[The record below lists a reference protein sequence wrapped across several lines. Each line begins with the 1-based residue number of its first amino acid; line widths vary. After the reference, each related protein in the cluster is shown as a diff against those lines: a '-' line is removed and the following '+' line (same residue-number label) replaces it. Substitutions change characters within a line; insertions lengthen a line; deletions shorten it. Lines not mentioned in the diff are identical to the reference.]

1 MNPAKLIIRDYLIRR
16 WWVWVLVLPL
26 SLFFMGVACLDRAN
40 QHHSYIPFIFV
51 LGSLMLIV
59 DLQRG
64 CARALLSL
72 PISPKELA
80 RVWRWEAL
88 GLPFIIST
96 LFNYLGFLIYC
107 LFKGSWDLFPIFTL
121 YNLGNLLVI
130 GVMYFVLTGL
140 PAAQQQG
147 ATPLVHAKA
156 GLFGFLWG
164 GGFTGMY
171 FFAMWGKASS
181 PLGQLLIAIAVILSV
196 WGWFRA
202 DLLVQERAGFRLA
215 VQKGGETKDD
225 SRCAEG
231 GGGLLFLMQLL
242 VARMI
247 LTGFFVMCVF
257 GVIFGLK
264 APYFVSH
271 MDSQLREQFSSILV
285 GNPIFFPMVGMII
298 ATLFLP
304 VCMQTRFLRT
314 LPCSAS
320 RLAAFMIL
328 TPLFGLLTIFAVTGL
343 LLAAALHQ
351 PLLSVLEA
359 LPVLPCALLI
369 FLVPL
374 VVWIGWGVVSYI
386 SFVVL
391 MLGSIM
397 VAGIGQIHH
406 WFQLAPSISLALSA
420 LLVVMAFLLSKLALE
435 RSSRTYRPR
444 FVNPYGGVNWG
455 GGR

>member
-80 RVWRWEAL
+80 RIWRWEAL

-164 GGFTGMY
+164 GGFTGIY

-181 PLGQLLIAIAVILSV
+181 PLGQFLIAIAVILSV

-359 LPVLPCALLI
+359 LPFSWLP
-369 FLVPL
+369 P
-374 VVWIGWGVVSYI
+374 
-386 SFVVL
+386 
-391 MLGSIM
+391 
-397 VAGIGQIHH
+397 
-406 WFQLAPSISLALSA
+406 
-420 LLVVMAFLLSKLALE
+420 
-435 RSSRTYRPR
+435 
-444 FVNPYGGVNWG
+444 
-455 GGR
+455 